1 MSLKAVCIFSASAA
15 DRPVRT
21 SGVSVSVMC
30 FPCQISGFGP
40 LLAVLLTF
48 GTIACTVLGR
58 LQYLTGQTTM
68 VVMYRSIGVGVA
80 LLLLGGCD
88 WLGFGSSSTNSEK
101 ARPGAERQVNVTNSL
116 PAARASGYDASVTP
130 VDETRSAPKIG
141 SVVAGKGGQKA

>member
-15 DRPVRT
+15 DRL
-21 SGVSVSVMC
+21 GKALELGVSVMC

-40 LLAVLLTF
+40 LLAVLLTS

-68 VVMYRSIGVGVA
+68 VVMQRSIGVGVA

-88 WLGFGSSSTNSEK
+88 WLGLGGSSPVNSEK
-101 ARPGAERQVNVTNSL
+101 ARPGVERQV
-116 PAARASGYDASVTP
+116 
-130 VDETRSAPKIG
+130 
-141 SVVAGKGGQKA
+141 